1 MESFSLRL
9 ILITIG
15 VLLIAGIFLF
25 GNPERRKR
33 KHASR
38 KGQSTTGEKHRK
50 SKSGSR
56 ARRAD
61 DDLEQELKELGDL
74 IAEDQRR
81 LRSGEK
87 APERPAKSQ
96 KPAGPPPDKI
106 VTLYIRHSEN
116 RAITG
121 VQLLDA
127 AIKAGLE
134 FGEFDIFHRL
144 QEGTNKPLFSMANL
158 VKPGSFDKAAWNSF
172 ETPGVTLFLT
182 LPGVQDGLD
191 IWDAMLA
198 TSQRISKLL
207 DAELLDDNQLSLSRQ
222 RIAEIRES
230 LREYDRKRAVKQGVS

>member
-1 MESFSLRL
+1 MENISLRL

-38 KGQSTTGEKHRK
+38 KEKSAAGAKPRK
-50 SKSGSR
+50 QKAGR
-56 ARRAD
+56 NRRTD
-61 DDLEQELKELGDL
+61 EDLEQELKELGDL

-81 LRSGEK
+81 IRSGE
-87 APERPAKSQ
+87 ADSEAPAKAK

-106 VTLYIRHSEN
+106 VTLYIRHREN
-116 RAITG
+116 RPITG

-144 QEGTNKPLFSMANL
+144 QEGTNRPLFSMANL
-158 VKPGSFDKAAWNSF
+158 VKPGSFDKAAWNAF
-172 ETPGVTLFLT
+172 ETPGVTLFMT
-182 LPGVQDGLD
+182 LPGLQDGLD

-198 TSQRISKLL
+198 TGQRISKLL
-207 DAELLDDNQLSLSRQ
+207 NAELLDDNQVMLSRQ

-230 LREYDRKRAVKQGVS
+230 LREYDRKRAVRQGVS

>member
-1 MESFSLRL
+1 MENISLRL

-25 GNPERRKR
+25 GNPDRRKR

-38 KGQSTTGEKHRK
+38 KGQAATGDKARK
-50 SKSGSR
+50 SKPGRS
-56 ARRAD
+56 RRAD
-61 DDLEQELKELGDL
+61 DELEQELKELGDL

-87 APERPAKSQ
+87 APDRPAKPK

-144 QEGTNKPLFSMANL
+144 QDGTDKPLFSMANL
-158 VKPGSFDKAAWNSF
+158 VKPGSFDKTAWNAF
-172 ETPGVTLFLT
+172 ETPGVTLFMT

-198 TSQRISKLL
+198 TGQRVSKLL
-207 DAELLDDNQLSLSRQ
+207 NAELLDDNQISLSRQ